1 MYSPVTAALQDIAA
15 VPEPMMSVGV
25 IKPQVSPDGRTAVM
39 ATVALNP
46 LRASILIVDVSRAL
60 PAPVGDDTSILKST
74 KLKVAV
80 VVCVS
85 ESLSPVNV
93 RLYSPAFVAL
103 QDTVAI
109 PDPLT

>member
-60 PAPVGDDTSILKST
+60 PAPVGADTLILNST
-74 KLKVAV
+74 KLKVEVDA
-80 VVCVS
+80 CVI
-85 ESLSPVNV
+85 
-93 RLYSPAFVAL
+93 AL
-103 QDTVAI
+103 LALCTLHVMSSA
-109 PDPLT
+109 